1 MSQQPPKPTYDFG
14 GAPATAP
21 SVGRVDV
28 SGWLLASGALGLAA
42 GAAALNLLWR
52 PLPGLEAPPGALSLH
67 AGQAMRWAAHWLF
80 PNLFADDARSYGAAL
95 AKLADRERFALA
107 WRGCAGL
114 VAACAPS
121 VLLARSCLAPRDG
134 LIALRGSCRHE
145 GQEAVRLL
153 RAEMAPRAK
162 ARPDHPIA
170 PGLPYPA
177 DMWTRHVLVVAGT
190 GSGKS
195 TFLKPLIAAV
205 IHAGES
211 LLLFDPKGEFTK
223 GFGGPEILAPWDARS
238 LAWDIARDMRN
249 IGDMRRFA
257 SSMVREAHDP
267 MWSNAARQLMVGFMI
282 YLKETRGLDW
292 GWRELAGMMSTPQQ
306 NILPIMSEYHPEA
319 IRAVERASVTTQ
331 GILINLA
338 SFSASIFDLA
348 EAWGDAPRER
358 RVSFVEW
365 AQQRGHHRQL
375 ILQGHGAYP
384 ELTKSYLEGVVGTVA
399 AIVNSVEMDDDE
411 SRKLWLIADE
421 CGQMG
426 KMPIRA
432 LLELGRS
439 RGMRCVLACQDLAQL
454 EEIYGALMVKAMVSM
469 VGTILVGQMMQGDTA
484 EQLCKALGTRE
495 VERLNYS
502 SSRNG
507 VGHSASSTTL
517 SFSRDELAIYKP
529 SELASRLGPTRDRKG
544 VKFALLTGGNAY
556 ELFWPHYKMAVV
568 RLAHVPAAW
577 TRGLAFEPPRAS
589 GGGGGSRSGQRSDPG
604 LGRGAIAHPG
614 ADVRDAVAPPTVA
627 DARRPMAQSAEVRA
641 SAPEPSEFM
650 ASAAWSIGRSVGK
663 IAGWASGGPAWGR
676 NARLLAPWWEKA
688 KREGAMDH
696 PEMRAR
702 TAVGRLAELRQLR
715 LAGAPQAA
723 PPSSKEED
731 RARGAAPPTA
741 AEIQRL
747 LKQSVEVTALPGAR
761 HPLNA
766 PTAGPSGK
774 HVSASHGMD
783 ARGFEA
789 HGHSRDGGAERA
801 APASGLSGR
810 IDAEHRPQ
818 FGTERGSERLAEHGP
833 EARPLVELEE
843 VMAEVGGE
851 RAAPVAGG
859 EAGALALRAAE
870 LLDALRPKP
879 GPVQVVAVA
888 QRPPS
893 EDLEHQ
899 RKSKAEPKAKGDPAP
914 SRT

>member
-1 MSQQPPKPTYDFG
+1 MSLQPPKPIHDFG

-28 SGWLLASGALGLAA
+28 SGWLMASGALGLAA
-42 GAAALNLLWR
+42 GVAALNLLWR

-67 AGQAMRWAAHWLF
+67 VGQAMRWAAHWLF
-80 PNLFADDARSYGAAL
+80 PNLCAADARSYAAAL
-95 AKLADRERFALA
+95 AKLADGERRALA

-145 GQEAVRLL
+145 GQQAVRLL
-153 RAEMAPRAK
+153 RAAMGPRAK

-195 TFLKPLIAAV
+195 TFLKPLIERVAS
-205 IHAGES
+205 AGES

-238 LAWDIARDMRN
+238 LAWDIAKDMRN

-257 SSMVREAHDP
+257 SSMVREAQDP

-348 EAWGDAPRER
+348 EAWGDAPPER

-365 AQQRGHHRQL
+365 AQQRGRHRQL

-384 ELTKSYLEGVVGTVA
+384 DLTKSYLEGVVGTVA

-421 CGQMG
+421 AGQMG

-495 VERLNYS
+495 VERMNHS

-507 VGHSASSTTL
+507 GGQSASSTTL

-544 VKFALLTGGNAY
+544 VKFALLTGGDAY

-568 RLAHVPAAW
+568 RRAHVPAAW
-577 TRGLAFEPPRAS
+577 TRVLAPDAPPAP
-589 GGGGGSRSGQRSDPG
+589 GGEGGSRPGQRSDPG
-604 LGRGAIAHPG
+604 IGRGAG
-614 ADVRDAVAPPTVA
+614 A
-627 DARRPMAQSAEVRA
+627 RPHGEVRA
-641 SAPEPSEFM
+641 GVAEPSEFM
-650 ASAAWSIGRSVGK
+650 ASAAWALGLSVGK
-663 IAGWASGGPAWGR
+663 IAGWASGSSAWGK

-696 PEMRAR
+696 PDARAR
-702 TAVGRLAELRQLR
+702 TAAGRLAELRQLG
-715 LAGAPQAA
+715 LAGAAQAA
-723 PPSSKEED
+723 PPPSQD
-731 RARGAAPPTA
+731 GGGTRGAAPPTA
-741 AEIQRL
+741 ADIQRL
-747 LKQSVEVTALPGAR
+747 LRQSVEVAARPGAR
-761 HPLNA
+761 PPLRA
-766 PTAGPSGK
+766 PTAGPSGA
-774 HVSASHGMD
+774 HVSGSHGME
-783 ARGFEA
+783 ARAFEA
-789 HGHSRDGGAERA
+789 HESRRDGGVERA
-801 APASGLSGR
+801 GAAPGIDGRVDAAHVPQIVSGR
-810 IDAEHRPQ
+810 GRERVA
-818 FGTERGSERLAEHGP
+818 ERGSEAGPWAELG
-833 EARPLVELEE
+833 EGVSEMESERAARD
-843 VMAEVGGE
+843 VGGE
-851 RAAPVAGG
+851 L
-859 EAGALALRAAE
+859 GALALHAAQM
-870 LLDALRPKP
+870 LDALRAKP
-879 GPVQVVAVA
+879 GPAQVVAVA

-899 RKSKAEPKAKGDPAP
+899 RKSRTEPKAKGDPGP
-914 SRT
+914 SRS